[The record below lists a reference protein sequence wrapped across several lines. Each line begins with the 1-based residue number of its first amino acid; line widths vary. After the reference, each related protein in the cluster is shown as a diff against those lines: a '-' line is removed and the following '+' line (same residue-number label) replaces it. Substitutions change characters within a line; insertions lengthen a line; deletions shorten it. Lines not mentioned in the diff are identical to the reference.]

1 MDNVDEEEHSI
12 ALKLDGSFDDVMRR

>member
-12 ALKLDGSFDDVMRR
+12 ALKLDGSFYDVMRR